1 MITPI
6 YKHTIKYLY
15 YMVSKIMV
23 RSTLTSLL
31 VFTLACTKAQDLRE
45 PTIQKDLRETV
56 EVVTPIFT
64 VIYSETKEQPI
75 TLTYKS
81 SNRPKNVD
89 RGSMN
94 FYTEDDYHTS
104 DNKDYYRNVW
114 DKGHLAP
121 AATFSD
127 SRENLKQTFSYLN
140 CALQNQYLNRG
151 EWRLLEEQERKWD
164 DIQELI
170 VTVDIEFSDSILPTG
185 ANLPSRFIKHIK
197 FTADNGYKCY
207 SFPNERPE
215 NDWEDYEVYH
225 IHE

>member
-1 MITPI
+1 MGNMYNRKIIKMNLHKIT
-6 YKHTIKYLY
+6 KLF
-15 YMVSKIMV
+15 
-23 RSTLTSLL
+23 LL
-31 VFTLACTKAQDLRE
+31 SFIIGFSSCTKAQIRE
-45 PTIQKDLRETV
+45 PNLRSQVKVETS
-56 EVVTPIFT
+56 IFT

-94 FYTEDDYHTS
+94 FYGEKNYHTS
-104 DNKDYYRNVW
+104 DNADYYRNVW

-127 SRENLKQTFSYLN
+127 SYENLKQTFSYLN

-164 DIQELI
+164 DTEELL
-170 VTVDIEFSDSILPTG
+170 VKVDIKFSNTV
-185 ANLPSRFIKHIK
+185 LPSGATLPSTFVKHIK
-197 FTADNGYKCY
+197 FTKSNVYKCY
-207 SFPNERPE
+207 SFPNEKPIK
-215 NDWEDYEVYH
+215 DWKEYEVKH
-225 IHE
+225 SH